1 MLSKSEQQ
9 LFELLAKKIE
19 LKEISEI
26 IGKKEKT
33 VLNKRTI
40 IYQKLGLSDRLD
52 LIEAARKLGV
62 IE

>member
-1 MLSKSEQQ
+1 MNFWQ
-9 LFELLAKKIE
+9 KKIE